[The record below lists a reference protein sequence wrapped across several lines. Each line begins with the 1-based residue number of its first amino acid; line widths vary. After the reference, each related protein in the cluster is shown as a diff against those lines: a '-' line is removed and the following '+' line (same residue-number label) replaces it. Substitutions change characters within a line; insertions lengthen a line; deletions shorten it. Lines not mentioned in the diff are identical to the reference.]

1 MVDQIASTSVCEVE
15 ECANGVFEEPHA
27 PGSRESRMVFFA
39 SRTMRGDR
47 DWRVPPRNE
56 SEQSTGRC
64 AEIAD
69 FGLASS
75 VDAEYTS
82 TPHGLFSFSHFVYN
96 PPSGV

>member
-1 MVDQIASTSVCEVE
+1 MVDQITGSSVCEVE

-56 SEQSTGRC
+56 SEQSTGGC

-69 FGLASS
+69 IGLASS
-75 VDAEYTS
+75 VDAEYIS
-82 TPHGLFSFSHFVYN
+82 TLFGLLSFRHFGYN